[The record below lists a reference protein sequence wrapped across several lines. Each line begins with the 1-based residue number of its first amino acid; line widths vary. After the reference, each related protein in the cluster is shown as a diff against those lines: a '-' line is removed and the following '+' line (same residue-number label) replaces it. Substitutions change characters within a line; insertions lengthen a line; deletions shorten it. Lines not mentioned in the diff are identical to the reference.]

1 MIGIRLHVETVA
13 RRARCAL
20 CVHTAAGA
28 REVHSIMARSHLM
41 CDEGGVVNLTTW
53 DEPLRGPKNYGVFK
67 AVRRGLTLSRR
78 RPPRG

>member
-41 CDEGGVVNLTTW
+41 CDEGGRRKNLGNPNEAIAIT
-53 DEPLRGPKNYGVFK
+53 R
-67 AVRRGLTLSRR
+67 A
-78 RPPRG
+78 